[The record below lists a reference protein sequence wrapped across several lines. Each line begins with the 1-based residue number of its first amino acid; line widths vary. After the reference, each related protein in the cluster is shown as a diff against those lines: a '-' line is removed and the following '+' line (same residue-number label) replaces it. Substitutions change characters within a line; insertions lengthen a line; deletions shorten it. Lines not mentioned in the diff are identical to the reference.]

1 MGEDDRTR
9 YEMKVESARKQRV
22 EFVRLSDLE
31 VSDTVQRI
39 ILPFHSG
46 SWKGFLMWIFFCGLN
61 ARKGIKGEGMTEKRR
76 TERKRERWETCSCS
90 HPAVRNERNVWGVE
104 AGSKQE
110 LNSSLLYLRRVH
122 LFYFCPSH

>member
-46 SWKGFLMWIFFCGLN
+46 SWKGFLMWIFFLWLKCK
-61 ARKGIKGEGMTEKRR
+61 KGDQGGRYDGEEKDREK
-76 TERKRERWETCSCS
+76 ERKMGDVLML
-90 HPAVRNERNVWGVE
+90 P
-104 AGSKQE
+104 
-110 LNSSLLYLRRVH
+110 SS
-122 LFYFCPSH
+122 SEE